1 MLKGTLTVIVQ
12 RISEVS
18 IHGQRSWDVVYV
30 PAAQPCA
37 PPNVARVGI
46 ESAPGDL
53 APGDEVLLDFL
64 VGQVVGVRRPS
75 GLGRAAGG

>member
-1 MLKGTLTVIVQ
+1 MLKGTLPALIQ

-18 IHGQRSWDVVYV
+18 IHGQRSWDIVYV

-37 PPNVARVGI
+37 PPNVARIGP
-46 ESAPGDL
+46 ESAPHDL

-64 VGQVVGVRRPS
+64 VGQVVGVRRPGTS
-75 GLGRAAGG
+75 G